1 MDFLRYLI
9 TSKLAH
15 VKKKI
20 ISQILIFECHI
31 QYVLSTHVIQIY
43 IYIYIFFILF
53 YVEKNS
59 HNSSDKLNLKLVHV

>member
-31 QYVLSTHVIQIY
+31 QYVLSTHAIQIFY
-43 IYIYIFFILF
+43 IILYYYYF
-53 YVEKNS
+53 VEKNP
-59 HNSSDKLNLKLVHV
+59 HNSSDKLNLKLVHA